1 MSVGGSLRWSDKGSI
16 GFYGLGYD
24 SSKDLTLASNKVM
37 QLDPNRPIYSP
48 AETYVDLF
56 VNYRTR
62 LFDNKIRAN
71 FQLNVK
77 NVQESGGG
85 LQATG
90 AFFDGRPSTYRI
102 VDPRQFIL
110 SASFDL

>member
-1 MSVGGSLRWSDKGSI
+1 MRLGLYAYPSECYLDKKNI
-16 GFYGLGYD
+16 AL
-24 SSKDLTLASNKVM
+24 K
-37 QLDPNRPIYSP
+37 R
-48 AETYVDLF
+48 YV
-56 VNYRTR
+56 R
-62 LFDNKIRAN
+62 
-71 FQLNVK
+71 
-77 NVQESGGG
+77 NVQENGGG